1 MEVFPAIDL
10 RNGQVVRLAQGD
22 YDHQTTYS
30 SDPLAVAGQLVAAG
44 ARWIHMV
51 DLDAA
56 RSGQSANLDVVEA
69 IRGNLDVRIQLGGGA
84 RSEAAVER
92 MLAAGAD
99 RVVVG
104 SAALENWAWFERL
117 IQRADLLGR
126 IALGLDA
133 RDGRVAIK
141 GWTETTEQT
150 AVELA
155 GRVRGRPVAAIIYTD
170 IARDGMLLGPN
181 IPATAELV
189 EAADVPVIAS
199 GGVSSLDD
207 LARCKAIGCAG
218 VVVGRAYY
226 EGKIDL
232 RQALELA
239 DK

>member
-10 RNGQVVRLAQGD
+10 RDGQVVRLVQGD
-22 YDHQTTYS
+22 YGHQTTYS
-30 SDPLAVAGQLVAAG
+30 SDPLAVAGDFVAAG

-56 RSGQSANLDVVEA
+56 RSGQSANLDAVEA
-69 IRGNLDVRIQLGGGA
+69 IRDNLDVHIELGGGA
-84 RSEAAVER
+84 RSEAAIQR

-104 SAALENWAWFERL
+104 SAALENWPWFEQL
-117 IQRADLLGR
+117 IRRKDLLGR

-133 RDGRVAIK
+133 REGRLAIK
-141 GWTETTEQT
+141 GWTEATEQT

-170 IARDGMLLGPN
+170 IACDGMLLGPN

-189 EAADVPVIAS
+189 EAADVPVIAA

-207 LARCKAIGCAG
+207 LAQCKAVGCAG

-226 EGKIDL
+226 EGKVDL

-239 DK
+239 GE